1 MPSTHLLHPFDAD
14 TAVTPAEDGSY
25 LAMVTDRWNVVG
37 NHANGGYGLAICLR
51 ALRTN
56 AAYPDP
62 IAVSATYLRRLMP
75 GPAEVLVEPIR
86 TGRRLSVAQA
96 RLVQD
101 GHECLRVV
109 ANFADL
115 AAATGRTELRNAAPG
130 LPPPDEC
137 VASPSVPGLPSIA
150 KRVDFRHPTL
160 PGWQTGRPA
169 GRLEDVFWMRLAPD
183 PVAGDRDADTLAAA
197 VLVDMATPPVL
208 DLGEFGSTTIELTVH
223 VRGRPVPGWLAC
235 RASTRHVIDGVHD
248 EDFEM
253 WDASGRLIAQSRQ
266 LALLPPRR

>member
-1 MPSTHLLHPFDAD
+1 
-14 TAVTPAEDGSY
+14 
-25 LAMVTDRWNVVG
+25 
-37 NHANGGYGLAICLR
+37 
-51 ALRTN
+51 
-56 AAYPDP
+56 
-62 IAVSATYLRRLMP
+62 
-75 GPAEVLVEPIR
+75 
-86 TGRRLSVAQA
+86 
-96 RLVQD
+96 
-101 GHECLRVV
+101 
-109 ANFADL
+109 
-115 AAATGRTELRNAAPG
+115 
-130 LPPPDEC
+130 
-137 VASPSVPGLPSIA
+137 
-150 KRVDFRHPTL
+150 
-160 PGWQTGRPA
+160 
-169 GRLEDVFWMRLAPD
+169 MRLAPD